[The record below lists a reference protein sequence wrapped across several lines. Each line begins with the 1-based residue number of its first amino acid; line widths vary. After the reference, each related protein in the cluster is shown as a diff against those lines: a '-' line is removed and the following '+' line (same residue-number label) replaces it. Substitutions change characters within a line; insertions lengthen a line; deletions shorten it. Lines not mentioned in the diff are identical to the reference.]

1 MMLQGFIHAG
11 QFRIRTRGIIYA
23 SATWKKNSAK
33 YCTVEP
39 TRREVEMKE
48 EDKLPRKGSGTS

>member
-23 SATWKKNSAK
+23 SATWKKKSAK
-33 YCTVEP
+33 YCRTN
-39 TRREVEMKE
+39 
-48 EDKLPRKGSGTS
+48 RKGGGDEGRG